1 MNKKSL
7 SVFKNHSFLNW
18 SGILILVWISLSF
31 SKSEGLFS
39 KDNDIAFPTLVSFSD
54 NDFDNQLQTASEV
67 VFTAVFQSA
76 VTVSPTIEIPGAVSG
91 GQMITSDRLTWYYT
105 WDVSS
110 SGPSNGN
117 YTARVRVTDPD
128 NMSTNLVGSPINFT
142 LDNSVP
148 TVVLTDTDSDD
159 RLTIYDNI
167 RITAT
172 FSQPMASSP
181 LINIMRGSTTV
192 TLTALTQ
199 STTSIWYYD
208 WALTTPSTGI
218 PVDGLYTVTV
228 SGTSTG
234 GKVYPNANVDN
245 ILFEVSDD
253 SDGDQLADGGADKD
267 DDNDGILDSREGNGD
282 IDGDGI
288 PNRLDRDSDG
298 DGCPDTIE
306 NNYPDPDYDGVVGTS
321 PVQTDDD
328 GKVTIDANS
337 NSFSHGIVIYLNTFR
352 DADSNGTFD
361 YLEVPNIS
369 LTSDSATKTVQDTGS
384 LTLTV
389 TATTSNGSFLY
400 QWQSKTSSSVA
411 NWTNLSNSDFF
422 ANNVTNRTLS
432 ITASASIDNY
442 VFRAVVTP
450 SCGPIQ
456 YSNTTEIDV
465 FIDTDGDGIRNSID
479 PDDDNDGVT
488 DLNEIGNCAN
498 GINNT
503 NPLLADTDGDGR
515 NDLIDVFPCNG
526 SEWLDCDSDGT
537 GDNSDTDDD
546 NDGVA
551 DSSDIFPCD
560 ASEDRIMILM
570 VLETMLI

>member
-1 MNKKSL
+1 M
-7 SVFKNHSFLNW
+7 
-18 SGILILVWISLSF
+18 LVWISLSF
-31 SKSEGLFS
+31 SNIDGLFGTDS
-39 KDNDIAFPTLVSFSD
+39 DIAFPTLISFSD
-54 NDFDNQLQTASEV
+54 NDSDNQLQTASEV

-76 VTVSPTIEIPGAVSG
+76 VTVSPTIEIPGAVNG

-128 NMSTNLVGSPINFT
+128 NMSTNLVGSPIDFT
-142 LDNSVP
+142 LDSTVP

-181 LINIMRGSTTV
+181 LINIKRGSTTV

-218 PVDGLYTVTV
+218 PADGLYTVTV

-245 ILFEVSDD
+245 ILFVVSDD

-282 IDGDGI
+282 TDGDGI

-306 NNYPDPDYDGVVGTS
+306 NNYPDPDNDGVVGTS

-328 GKVTIDANS
+328 GKVTIDANN

-369 LTSDSATKTVQDTGS
+369 LTSDTATKTVQDTGS

-389 TATTSNGSFLY
+389 TATTSNGSFSY

-411 NWTNLSNSDFF
+411 NWTNLSNSNFF
-422 ANNVTNRTLS
+422 ANNVTSRILS
-432 ITASASIDNY
+432 ITSSASIDNY

-450 SCGPIQ
+450 SCGPVQ
-456 YSNTTEIDV
+456 YSSATELDV
-465 FIDTDGDGIRNSID
+465 FIDTDGDGLRNSID

-488 DLNEIGNCAN
+488 DVNEIGNCSD
-498 GINNT
+498 GTNNT

-537 GDNSDTDDD
+537 GDNADTDDD

-551 DSSDIFPCD
+551 DSSDIFH
-560 ASEDRIMILM
+560 
-570 VLETMLI
+570 